1 MDSSFSLLVICTA
14 AIGFLSILGTLL
26 VVYRK
31 FRSNT
36 QNKTM
41 ASSSSSS
48 SSPSPSLPHNWK
60 HHVFPSF
67 HGADVRTN
75 FLSHFVKELRSKGID
90 LFTDNNIERS
100 ESIGPELTEA
110 IKGSRI
116 AIVVLSKNYASWTW
130 CLNELVEIMKCREEF
145 GQTVM
150 SIFYQVEPT
159 HVKKQTGDFGKV
171 FRKTC
176 KGKTKDE
183 IQRWKHALTEVAL
196 IAGYH
201 STNWENEAEMI
212 EVIAT
217 DVFNKLN
224 LSAPCSD
231 FDGLV
236 GMESHMVNMG
246 PLLRLDS
253 DEVRKIGIWG
263 PPGIGK
269 TTLARLLFNQC
280 SQVFQLSVFMDNI
293 RTNYPA
299 PACSDDYS
307 VKLDLQ
313 KQFMSQLTNDKGIM
327 IPHLGV
333 VKDRLKDKRVLVVLD
348 DVDRSVQ
355 LEAIAK
361 ETCWFGPGSRII
373 ITTQDQTV
381 LKASRINHLYRVPS
395 PSYSEALEIFSMYA
409 FGQKSPYDG
418 FEKIAREIA
427 TLSGELPTGLRF
439 MGSYF
444 RGKSK
449 KMWENEL
456 PRLRTSVDGGLGSII
471 KFTYDALCVEDK
483 ERAHH
488 YVSSLPDVELTERM
502 ETVLGKGLSEE
513 NVNTSE
519 RASRGM
525 SSNGLVHTVYI
536 YCADKLQYS
545 FANHL
550 SLDFHRKGIYASV
563 NCNETLDKIEE
574 ASGFVVVLSK
584 NYLSSPSCLDK
595 LVKVLQCR
603 RKHVQLVVPVF
614 YGISPSD
621 VAVQEQESDDRIRD
635 WTSALQ
641 ELRELPGIHSRETEG
656 KMIEDIVAH
665 VSNKLY
671 NSAPSSD
678 FGCLVGIESHMT
690 DMESLL
696 QLDSDDVRRVGILGP
711 PGIGKTTI
719 ARSLF
724 NRHSRD
730 FQLSVFMDNI
740 KPEYAKRS
748 VLDLQ
753 KQFMSQITSEM
764 GIKIPHLGVAK
775 NRLNDKKVLVVLDD
789 VDQSVQLEA
798 MANETWFSPGSRI
811 VFTTRNQEVLKASG
825 INHLHSVNS
834 PSYNEALQ
842 IFCLYAF
849 GQTSPCYGY
858 EKLAQEIT
866 TISGELP
873 AGIRFMGSYFRGKS
887 QEEWENEL
895 PRLRTRV
902 DGGLRSIME
911 FTYDAL
917 CAEDKKLAHHH
928 ISSLSD
934 GLSERIETFSGK
946 ENVNTSER
954 ASRGMSSNGLPHT
967 VYIYCADTLQ
977 YSFASHLSLAFHRK
991 GIYASVNCNETL
1003 DKIEE
1008 ASGFVVVL
1016 SKNYLSSPSCLD
1028 KLVKALQCRR
1038 KHVQLVVP
1046 VFYGLSPSDVA
1057 VQEQESDDRIRD
1069 WISALQELRDLPGIL
1084 SREESSDCELVKEI
1098 VKDVYEKLFPT
1109 QQIGVNSRLLE
1120 IKQLLCKQPWGIR
1133 HIGIWGMPGIGKT
1146 TLAKAFFDQLSGRYE
1161 ASCFI
1166 THFDKAFHEKGL
1178 YRLWDEHFGKILKD
1192 IPGVCSS
1199 ITRPSLPGE
1208 KINKKRT
1215 LIVLDDVQ
1223 NPLVAESFLRG
1234 FHWFG
1239 PGSLIIVTSRDKRVF
1254 RLCQI
1259 SQVYEVK
1266 RLNKNEALQLYS
1278 QCAFGK
1284 DIEEQKLMELP
1295 MEVIDYAN
1303 GNPLALSFYGEE
1315 LKGKNLLEP
1324 NMIHDLL
1331 KSSYETLSDDEKD
1344 IFLDIACFFQG
1355 DEVDYVKQL
1364 LEGCGLFPHVGIDVL
1379 VEKCLVTI
1387 SENRVEM
1394 HGIIKDY
1401 GREINNKETTWIK
1414 RGRRLWGASTIE
1426 FLLQD
1431 ENLEAKGHPEATCKG
1446 ALVTEDIKA
1455 ISLDTTNFRF
1465 DLNPTAFENMLNLR
1479 FLKIYSC
1486 NDKSISGVHL
1496 PKGLESLPNELRLLH
1511 WENYP
1516 LQSLPQDFDPGHL
1529 VELNMPY
1536 SQLQTLWRG
1545 TKKLDMLKI
1554 ARLSHSQQ
1562 LTEID
1567 DICKAQNI
1575 ELIDLQGCEKLQS
1588 FPATDQLQ
1596 HLRVVNLSGCSEIRS
1611 FPELSPNIEDI
1622 NLQGTAIRELQISI
1636 GDATNLKKLY
1646 LSGCSSLVQLPSSIG
1661 NASNLQILDLS
1672 FCSSLVELPSSIG
1685 NATNLEKVNLEYC
1698 SSLVELPSSIGNA
1711 INLQELN
1718 LRYCSS
1724 LFELPSSL
1732 GIAANLKKLYLSGCS
1747 SLMQLPSSIGNAPN
1761 LQILDLSNCSSLIEL
1776 PSSIG
1781 DATKLKKLCL
1791 RGSSGLVQLPSSIG
1805 NAINLQELDLE
1816 YCSSLVEIPSS
1827 FENATHLKKLYLTGC
1842 SSLSPVEEESV
1853 YGASAS
1859 HSWTSDSSRLG
1870 EKGKQCFD
1878 EIEEENEE
1886 EEGSSSQEAN
1896 EPVSLEEEERLRQEL
1911 EEIEAKYREEM
1922 KEIERKREE
1931 ALMETKKKLSLVK
1944 KTKS

>member
-1 MDSSFSLLVICTA
+1 
-14 AIGFLSILGTLL
+14 
-26 VVYRK
+26 
-31 FRSNT
+31 
-36 QNKTM
+36 
-41 ASSSSSS
+41 
-48 SSPSPSLPHNWK
+48 
-60 HHVFPSF
+60 
-67 HGADVRTN
+67 
-75 FLSHFVKELRSKGID
+75 
-90 LFTDNNIERS
+90 
-100 ESIGPELTEA
+100 
-110 IKGSRI
+110 
-116 AIVVLSKNYASWTW
+116 
-130 CLNELVEIMKCREEF
+130 
-145 GQTVM
+145 
-150 SIFYQVEPT
+150 
-159 HVKKQTGDFGKV
+159 
-171 FRKTC
+171 
-176 KGKTKDE
+176 
-183 IQRWKHALTEVAL
+183 
-196 IAGYH
+196 
-201 STNWENEAEMI
+201 
-212 EVIAT
+212 
-217 DVFNKLN
+217 
-224 LSAPCSD
+224 
-231 FDGLV
+231 
-236 GMESHMVNMG
+236 
-246 PLLRLDS
+246 
-253 DEVRKIGIWG
+253 
-263 PPGIGK
+263 
-269 TTLARLLFNQC
+269 
-280 SQVFQLSVFMDNI
+280 
-293 RTNYPA
+293 
-299 PACSDDYS
+299 
-307 VKLDLQ
+307 
-313 KQFMSQLTNDKGIM
+313 
-327 IPHLGV
+327 
-333 VKDRLKDKRVLVVLD
+333 
-348 DVDRSVQ
+348 
-355 LEAIAK
+355 
-361 ETCWFGPGSRII
+361 
-373 ITTQDQTV
+373 
-381 LKASRINHLYRVPS
+381 
-395 PSYSEALEIFSMYA
+395 
-409 FGQKSPYDG
+409 
-418 FEKIAREIA
+418 
-427 TLSGELPTGLRF
+427 
-439 MGSYF
+439 
-444 RGKSK
+444 
-449 KMWENEL
+449 
-456 PRLRTSVDGGLGSII
+456 
-471 KFTYDALCVEDK
+471 
-483 ERAHH
+483 
-488 YVSSLPDVELTERM
+488 
-502 ETVLGKGLSEE
+502 
-513 NVNTSE
+513 
-519 RASRGM
+519 
-525 SSNGLVHTVYI
+525 
-536 YCADKLQYS
+536 
-545 FANHL
+545 
-550 SLDFHRKGIYASV
+550 
-563 NCNETLDKIEE
+563 
-574 ASGFVVVLSK
+574 
-584 NYLSSPSCLDK
+584 
-595 LVKVLQCR
+595 
-603 RKHVQLVVPVF
+603 
-614 YGISPSD
+614 
-621 VAVQEQESDDRIRD
+621 
-635 WTSALQ
+635 
-641 ELRELPGIHSRETEG
+641 
-656 KMIEDIVAH
+656 
-665 VSNKLY
+665 
-671 NSAPSSD
+671 
-678 FGCLVGIESHMT
+678 
-690 DMESLL
+690 
-696 QLDSDDVRRVGILGP
+696 
-711 PGIGKTTI
+711 
-719 ARSLF
+719 
-724 NRHSRD
+724 
-730 FQLSVFMDNI
+730 
-740 KPEYAKRS
+740 
-748 VLDLQ
+748 
-753 KQFMSQITSEM
+753 
-764 GIKIPHLGVAK
+764 
-775 NRLNDKKVLVVLDD
+775 
-789 VDQSVQLEA
+789 
-798 MANETWFSPGSRI
+798 
-811 VFTTRNQEVLKASG
+811 
-825 INHLHSVNS
+825 
-834 PSYNEALQ
+834 
-842 IFCLYAF
+842 
-849 GQTSPCYGY
+849 
-858 EKLAQEIT
+858 
-866 TISGELP
+866 
-873 AGIRFMGSYFRGKS
+873 
-887 QEEWENEL
+887 
-895 PRLRTRV
+895 
-902 DGGLRSIME
+902 
-911 FTYDAL
+911 
-917 CAEDKKLAHHH
+917 
-928 ISSLSD
+928 
-934 GLSERIETFSGK
+934 
-946 ENVNTSER
+946 
-954 ASRGMSSNGLPHT
+954 MSSNGLPHT

-1446 ALVTEDIKA
+1446 ALVS

-1672 FCSSLVELPSSIG
+1672 FCSSL
-1685 NATNLEKVNLEYC
+1685 
-1698 SSLVELPSSIGNA
+1698 
-1711 INLQELN
+1711 
-1718 LRYCSS
+1718 
-1724 LFELPSSL
+1724 LPSSL